1 MKTVG
6 IRSLKAHLSQYLRD
20 VRGGEE
26 ILVTDRGEVVAEI
39 RAPRPE
45 SSLLPVDRAL
55 RALGQ
60 VVPIRVGEPHH
71 ASVYGAS
78 PVKAAPGTARQLLD
92 AERDSV

>member
-55 RALGQ
+55 GQ